1 MSNQLILSRYW
12 NIPVSSEIK
21 TISERL
27 QAVYQDR
34 DPGPIDVDESVDV
47 EKANQAI
54 LERKKLTRLPF
65 REQLEDEFQRDL
77 SWLKIRKGE
86 SEAMRLIQEDWLVVG
101 DTLFFGDEQP
111 NYQQVRTAISSVISK
126 RKVST

>member
-101 DTLFFGDEQP
+101 D
-111 NYQQVRTAISSVISK
+111 R
-126 RKVST
+126 